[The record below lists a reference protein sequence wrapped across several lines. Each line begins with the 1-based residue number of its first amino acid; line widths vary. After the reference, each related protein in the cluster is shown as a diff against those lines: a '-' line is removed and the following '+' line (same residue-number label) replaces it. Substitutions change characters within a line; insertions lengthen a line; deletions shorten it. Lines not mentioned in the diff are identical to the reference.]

1 MAEKGPAARDAS
13 QGGGAGL
20 SQVAGAYMEQLCG
33 QFRALTAFSST
44 FGADGTGA
52 PARENAPLSPAKSD
66 LTYADLPP
74 KPTRPTP
81 AKVTGGSARTPTA
94 ATKEPQ
100 EGDVTL
106 SALLA
111 ADRSAST
118 SSSFSRDYVERWRST
133 VELSADDLS
142 FGTDELLDDDKPKAA
157 AALTSQSGGDAA
169 DPGSTTTL
177 KRAPGLELEA
187 AGTSSRHG
195 TLSAAGRLATRAGR
209 APQLADQNKSPKAA
223 SSQRSKRADK
233 FGCDLTNEKSTETS
247 KSSDSR

>member
-20 SQVAGAYMEQLCG
+20 SQVA
-33 QFRALTAFSST
+33 
-44 FGADGTGA
+44 DGTGT
-52 PARENAPLSPAKSD
+52 PVRENAPLSPAKSD

-169 DPGSTTTL
+169 DSGSTTTL
-177 KRAPGLELEA
+177 KRAQSGLELEA

-233 FGCDLTNEKSTETS
+233 FACDLTNEKSTETS